1 MICERAL
8 INQASARLQAMELE
22 GKRLLLS
29 GATGGLGRAIAEA
42 LAGEGAKL
50 VLSSRRKPELQ
61 EVARSLPGGAR
72 RHQVIVADLSKQGAA
87 EKLIRDAGDLDGLI
101 ANAALPGTGAIE
113 DEPKSA
119 LTGTLRV
126 NLEAPMLMA
135 REIIPSLTEKGDG
148 HIVFIGSLNGKAA
161 TPLTSVYCATKFGL
175 RGFALAL
182 REDLRPRG
190 LGVSVVMPGFV
201 REAGMFAD
209 SEAKPPLGLGTT
221 PPEQVG
227 AAVVTAIRRDRAEV
241 EPATRRLR
249 IATGIAH
256 RHPEFAARI
265 QRRGG
270 AERIARSIHEG
281 HADKR

>member
-1 MICERAL
+1 V
-8 INQASARLQAMELE
+8 QLE

-29 GATGGLGRAIAEA
+29 GATGGLGQAIAEA
-42 LAGEGAKL
+42 LAAEGARL

-61 EVARSLPGGAR
+61 EVARSLQGGGR
-72 RHQVIVADLSKQGAA
+72 RHKVVVADLSKQGAA
-87 EKLIRDAGDLDGLI
+87 EKLVRDAGDLDGLV

-113 DEPKSA
+113 SEPKSA

-135 REIIPSLTEKGDG
+135 RELIPRLTEKGEG

-190 LGVSVVMPGFV
+190 VGVSMVMPGFI

-209 SEAKPPLGLGTT
+209 SGAKPPPGLGTT
-221 PPEQVG
+221 APDQVG
-227 AAVVTAIRRDRAEV
+227 AAVVTAIRRDRSEV

-256 RHPEFAARI
+256 RHPELAARI

-270 AERIARSIHEG
+270 GERIARSIHEG